1 MDNFKFDKKTI
12 YITILIFLASR
23 ASFFGILPFGYP
35 ACCVMLI
42 SDTYNLYPYNIAL
55 YAAACILGTLSKSGM
70 SAVSIIILM
79 CLALTICLFYIAGK
93 KIDIHSIKTLYIAL
107 VPVIV
112 YTVVSIFVLWINNPT
127 IGDVLKILVQG
138 IFLFVVFFVYRIAE
152 HHINY
157 TKSLGPEDL
166 SMLAIIIIVAVMG
179 IPDVVF
185 FGLSLRNI
193 LSLLLI
199 MIFSGRGGSGAGAG
213 AGIVIGVL
221 TQYNNPVTICLY
233 AFCGFLSGLF
243 KGYGKFSVVIAF
255 CAGNTVLAFFM
266 GGLPQIISGMYET
279 GMAVVI
285 FLLLPKQITD
295 LVKIPVVEMIPDNN
309 IELIYERRMCMNAIK
324 KISGFSNLFK
334 NLSENMPF
342 FTCEKSASKGKE
354 EYVRIHNKICKD
366 CDMKK
371 MCWEHDKAITGKYIE
386 DMTMAIENGTYPKE
400 EAMRRHA
407 DTCMN
412 ISRVWDE
419 IENAYEIKRLNK
431 ISDEKLNEYRGFI
444 SHQLYEIGCMSDAL
458 IDDIKHGMSFN
469 REQERMLISAL
480 RQEDIRVLDVII
492 VNECRQEDY
501 VTIYIKGFYRQEL
514 IEKAVSIVMKE
525 EYVVKKV
532 IKKSKGMSEIHCI
545 VKPVISAQVITK
557 QWAADGKTCGDS
569 YSFIEDTPWGQCI
582 AISDGMGT
590 GEKACRQSS
599 TALKVVEMYIRS
611 GVNVKNSMDIIN
623 MMLDSGNDEVKT
635 ATLDICMINCYEKK
649 AVFSKSGAMNS
660 LVLRKNGETESVKS
674 QTLPA
679 GSGMAESEIHTSEV
693 AVESGDLIVMYTD
706 GFSDAFA
713 RGGMQERVFTEFVS
727 AVCRKYINKNQY
739 ESICSQLLSGAVKY
753 YGEYEK
759 DDITVAV
766 IRIV

>member
-1 MDNFKFDKKTI
+1 MDNFKLDKKTI

-42 SDTYNLYPYNIAL
+42 SDTYNVYPYNIAL
-55 YAAACILGTLSKSGM
+55 YTGACILGTLSKAGM
-70 SAVSIIILM
+70 SAVSIIILL
-79 CLALTICLFYIAGK
+79 CIAFTVCLFYILRK
-93 KIDIHSIKTLYIAL
+93 RIDLQSVKTFYIAL

-112 YTVVSIFVLWINNPT
+112 YSITSIFVLWINNPT
-127 IGDVLKILVQG
+127 IGDVIRIIVQG
-138 IFLFVVFFVYRIAE
+138 IFLFFVFFVYRIAE

-157 TKSLGPEDL
+157 TKSLCPEDL
-166 SMLAIIIIVAVMG
+166 SMIAIIIIIAVMG

-199 MIFSGRGGSGAGAG
+199 MIFSGKGGSGAGAG

-285 FLLLPKQITD
+285 FLLLPKQISD

-309 IELIYERRMCMNAIK
+309 IEFIYERRMCMNAIK
-324 KISGFSNLFK
+324 KISNFSSLFK
-334 NLSENMPF
+334 NLSENIPF
-342 FTCEKSASKGKE
+342 FAGEKNVSKGKE
-354 EYVRIHNKICKD
+354 EYMRIHNKICKD

-371 MCWEHDKAITGKYIE
+371 MCWEQDKAITKEYID
-386 DMTMAIENGTYPKE
+386 DMIAAIEKGNYSKE
-400 EAMRRHA
+400 EAARRYA

-419 IENAYEIKRLNK
+419 IEYTYEIKRMNK

-469 REQERMLISAL
+469 REQEKILIGAL

-492 VNECRQEDY
+492 VNECRKEDY
-501 VTIYIKGFYRQEL
+501 VTIYVKGFYRQDS
-514 IEKAVSIVMKE
+514 IEKAVSTVMKN
-525 EYVVKKV
+525 EYIVKKV
-532 IKKSKGMSEIHCI
+532 IKKSKGMTELHCI
-545 VKPVISAQVITK
+545 AKPVIGTQVVIK
-557 QWAADGKTCGDS
+557 QYPADGKTCGDS
-569 YSFIEDTPWGQCI
+569 YRFIEDTPWGQCI

-623 MMLDSGNDEVKT
+623 MMLDNGNDEVKT

-660 LVLRKNGETESVKS
+660 IVLRKNGEIESVNA

-679 GSGMAESEIHTSEV
+679 GVNLSESKNLTCEIGI
-693 AVESGDLIVMYTD
+693 ESGDIILMYTD
-706 GFSDAFA
+706 GFSDAFS

-727 AVCRKYINKNQY
+727 AVCKKYINKKQFEY
-739 ESICSQLLSGAVKY
+739 ICPQLLSGAIKY
-753 YGEYEK
+753 SGEYEK